1 MRLTFLVVGKMKS
14 APERELVD
22 EYIKRARP
30 VARGLGFRGIEEIEV
45 AGGGGLDAEAE
56 RILEKIPAGGRML
69 RLDEF
74 GPSMGSANFA
84 QKLASWRDQGTP
96 DIVFLIGGAEG
107 YGDAVRKAAPETLAF
122 GPQTWPH
129 RFVRVM
135 LAEQVYRAMSIL
147 AGTPYH
153 KA

>member
-1 MRLTFLVVGKMKS
+1 MRLIFLVVGKMKS
-14 APERELVD
+14 GPERELVD

-30 VARGLGFRGIEEIEV
+30 VARSLGFRGIEEVEV
-45 AGGGGLDAEAE
+45 ASGGGLDSEAA
-56 RILEKIPAGGRML
+56 RILKKMPPGARIL

-74 GPSMGSANFA
+74 GPPMGSTDFA
-84 QKLASWRDQGTP
+84 RKLALWRDQGTP
-96 DIVFLIGGAEG
+96 DLVFLIGGAEG
-107 YGDAVRKAAPETLAF
+107 YGEAVRQAAPETLAF

-129 RFVRVM
+129 RFVRAM

>member
-14 APERELVD
+14 GPERDLVD
-22 EYIKRARP
+22 EYLKRARP

-45 AGGGGLDAEAE
+45 ASGGLDAEAG
-56 RILEKIPAGGRML
+56 RILEKIPAGARIL

-74 GPSMGSANFA
+74 GPTMGSADFA
-84 QKLASWRDQGTP
+84 DKLASLRDQGIP
-96 DIVFLIGGAEG
+96 DLVFLIGGAEG
-107 YGDAVRKAAPETLAF
+107 YGDAVRQAASDTLAF

-129 RFVRVM
+129 RFVRAM

>member
-14 APERELVD
+14 GPERDLVD
-22 EYIKRARP
+22 EYLKRARP

-45 AGGGGLDAEAE
+45 ASGGGLDAEAG
-56 RILEKIPAGGRML
+56 RILEKIPVGARIL

-74 GPSMGSANFA
+74 GPTMGSADFA
-84 QKLASWRDQGTP
+84 DKLAAWRDQGIP
-96 DIVFLIGGAEG
+96 DLVFLIGGAEG
-107 YGDAVRKAAPETLAF
+107 YGDAVRQAASDTLAF

-129 RFVRVM
+129 RFVRAM

>member
-14 APERELVD
+14 GPERELVD
-22 EYIKRARP
+22 EYVKRAAP
-30 VARGLGFRGIEEIEV
+30 VARSLGFRGIEEVEV
-45 AGGGGLDAEAE
+45 ASGGGLDAEAA
-56 RILEKIPAGGRML
+56 RILEKIPSGARVL

-74 GPSMGSANFA
+74 GPSMGSAEFA
-84 QKLASWRDQGTP
+84 GKLAQWRDQGTP
-96 DIVFLIGGAEG
+96 DLVFLIGGAEG
-107 YGDAVRKAAPETLAF
+107 YGEAVRRAAPETLAF

-129 RFVRVM
+129 RFVRAM
-135 LAEQVYRAMSIL
+135 LAEQVYRAVSIL

>member
-14 APERELVD
+14 GPERELVD
-22 EYIKRARP
+22 EYVKRAAP
-30 VARGLGFRGIEEIEV
+30 VARSLGFRGIEEIEV
-45 AGGGGLDAEAE
+45 ASGGGLDAEAA
-56 RILEKIPAGGRML
+56 RLLEKIPSGARVL

-74 GPSMGSANFA
+74 GPSMGSADFA
-84 QKLASWRDQGTP
+84 GKLAQWRDQGTP
-96 DIVFLIGGAEG
+96 DLVFLIGGAEG
-107 YGDAVRKAAPETLAF
+107 YGEAVRRAAPETLAF

-129 RFVRVM
+129 RFVRAM
-135 LAEQVYRAMSIL
+135 LAEQVYRAVSIL

>member
-14 APERELVD
+14 GPERDLVD
-22 EYIKRARP
+22 EYLKRARP

-45 AGGGGLDAEAE
+45 ASGGGLDAEAA
-56 RILEKIPAGGRML
+56 RILEKIPAGARVL

-74 GPSMGSANFA
+74 GPSMGSADFA
-84 QKLASWRDQGTP
+84 DKLAAWRDQGTP
-96 DIVFLIGGAEG
+96 DLVFLIGGAEG
-107 YGDAVRKAAPETLAF
+107 YGEAVRQTAADTLAF

-129 RFVRVM
+129 RFVRAM

>member
-14 APERELVD
+14 GPERDLVD
-22 EYIKRARP
+22 EYLKRARP

-45 AGGGGLDAEAE
+45 ASGGLDAEAG
-56 RILEKIPAGGRML
+56 RILEKIPVGARIL

-74 GPSMGSANFA
+74 GPTMGSADFA
-84 QKLASWRDQGTP
+84 DKLASLRDQGIP
-96 DIVFLIGGAEG
+96 DLVFLIGGAEG
-107 YGDAVRKAAPETLAF
+107 YGDAVRQAASDTLAF

-129 RFVRVM
+129 RFVRAM

>member
-14 APERELVD
+14 GPERDLVD
-22 EYIKRARP
+22 EYLKRARP

-45 AGGGGLDAEAE
+45 ASGGGLDAEAG
-56 RILEKIPAGGRML
+56 RILEKIPVGARIL

-74 GPSMGSANFA
+74 GPTMGSADFA
-84 QKLASWRDQGTP
+84 DKLASWRDQGIP
-96 DIVFLIGGAEG
+96 DLVFLIGGAEG
-107 YGDAVRKAAPETLAF
+107 YGDAVRQAASDTLAF

-129 RFVRVM
+129 RFVRAM

>member
-14 APERELVD
+14 GPERDLVD
-22 EYIKRARP
+22 EYLKRARP

-45 AGGGGLDAEAE
+45 ASGGGLDAEAG
-56 RILEKIPAGGRML
+56 RILEKIPAGAHIL

-74 GPSMGSANFA
+74 GPSMGSSAFA
-84 QKLASWRDQGTP
+84 DKLATWRDQGTP
-96 DIVFLIGGAEG
+96 DLVFLIGGAEG
-107 YGDAVRKAAPETLAF
+107 YGEAVRKAATETLAF

-129 RFVRVM
+129 RFVRAM

>member
-14 APERELVD
+14 GPERDLVD
-22 EYIKRARP
+22 EYIKRAQP
-30 VARGLGFRGIEEIEV
+30 VARSLGFRGIEEVEV
-45 AGGGGLDAEAE
+45 ASGGGLDAEAA
-56 RILEKIPAGGRML
+56 RILDKIPGGARIL

-74 GPSMGSANFA
+74 GPAMGSVDFS
-84 QKLASWRDQGTP
+84 QKLANWRDQGTP
-96 DIVFLIGGAEG
+96 DLVFLIGGAEG
-107 YGDAVRKAAPETLAF
+107 YGEVVRKAAPDTLAF

-129 RFVRVM
+129 RFVRAM

>member
-14 APERELVD
+14 GPERDLVD
-22 EYIKRARP
+22 EYLKRARP

-45 AGGGGLDAEAE
+45 ASGGGLDAEAG
-56 RILEKIPAGGRML
+56 RILEKIPAGARIL

-74 GPSMGSANFA
+74 GRSMGSADFA
-84 QKLASWRDQGTP
+84 DKLAAWRDQGTP
-96 DIVFLIGGAEG
+96 DLVFLIGGAEG
-107 YGDAVRKAAPETLAF
+107 YGDAVRQAASDTLAF

-129 RFVRVM
+129 RFVRAM

>member
-14 APERELVD
+14 GPERELVD
-22 EYIKRARP
+22 EYVKRAAP
-30 VARGLGFRGIEEIEV
+30 VARSLGFRGIEEIEV
-45 AGGGGLDAEAE
+45 ASGGGLDAEAA
-56 RILEKIPAGGRML
+56 RLLEKIPSGARVL

-74 GPSMGSANFA
+74 GPSMGSADFA
-84 QKLASWRDQGTP
+84 GKLAQWRDQGTP
-96 DIVFLIGGAEG
+96 DLAFLIGGAEG
-107 YGDAVRKAAPETLAF
+107 YGEAVRRAAPETLAF

-129 RFVRVM
+129 RFVRAM
-135 LAEQVYRAMSIL
+135 LAEQVYRAVSIL

>member
-14 APERELVD
+14 GPERDLVD
-22 EYIKRARP
+22 EYIKRAQP
-30 VARGLGFRGIEEIEV
+30 LARSLGFRGIEEVEV
-45 AGGGGLDAEAE
+45 ASGGGLDAEAA
-56 RILEKIPAGGRML
+56 RILDKIPGGARIL

-74 GPSMGSANFA
+74 GPALGSADFS
-84 QKLASWRDQGTP
+84 QKLANWRDQGTP
-96 DIVFLIGGAEG
+96 DLVFLIGGAEG
-107 YGDAVRKAAPETLAF
+107 YGEAVRKAAPDTLAF

-129 RFVRVM
+129 RFVRAM

>member
-1 MRLTFLVVGKMKS
+1 MRLIFLVVGKMKS
-14 APERELVD
+14 GPERELVD
-22 EYIKRARP
+22 EYLKRARP

-45 AGGGGLDAEAE
+45 ASGGGLDAEAG
-56 RILEKIPAGGRML
+56 RILDKIPSGARVL

-74 GPSMGSANFA
+74 GPAIGSSDFA
-84 QKLASWRDQGTP
+84 GKLASWRDQGVP
-96 DIVFLIGGAEG
+96 DLVFLIGGAEG
-107 YGDAVRKAAPETLAF
+107 YGEAVRKAASDTLAF

-129 RFVRVM
+129 RFVRAM

-147 AGTPYH
+147 AGMPYH